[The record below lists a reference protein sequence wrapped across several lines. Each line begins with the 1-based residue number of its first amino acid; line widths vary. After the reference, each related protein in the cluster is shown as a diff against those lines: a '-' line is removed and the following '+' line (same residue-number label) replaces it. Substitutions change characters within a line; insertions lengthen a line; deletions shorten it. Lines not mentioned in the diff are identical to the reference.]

1 MKSPNIIILTGNDD
15 RHKYFI
21 HHLNANFSI
30 SEIYLEKGDYPSPK
44 PQSEDESIA
53 WDWFFQN
60 RERHEKTLVRN
71 SATLPAKNKPKKILL
86 EENELN
92 SFKIIDQI
100 EKTNPGFI
108 AVFGTGILSPSFLK
122 RFPQCLYNL
131 HIGDPQFYR
140 GSSCSFWPIYKGE
153 LNHLSATIHRIDQN
167 IDTGDILSKQAITMS
182 KMDNEQTLLLKPL
195 ILGTELMIQTI
206 KNWQSGSL
214 HSTPQKTKGNLYKRS
229 DFTPEVLFNFKE
241 MIESGQLNNNIQ
253 AHLSNS

>member
-1 MKSPNIIILTGNDD
+1 MTPQNIIILTGNDD

-21 HHLNANFSI
+21 HHLNANFPI
-30 SEIYLEKGDYPSPK
+30 SEIYLEKSEYPNPK

-60 RERHEKTLVRN
+60 RERHEKVLVQN
-71 SATLPAKNKPKKILL
+71 SATLPAKNKPKMILL

-92 SFKIIDQI
+92 SFDIINQI

-108 AVFGTGILSPSFLK
+108 AVFGTGILSQYFLK
-122 RFPQCLYNL
+122 KFPHCSYNL

-153 LNHLSATIHRIDQN
+153 LQHLSATIHRIDQN
-167 IDTGDILSKQAITMS
+167 IDTGDILSRQAITVS
-182 KMDNEQTLLLKPL
+182 KTDNEHTLLLKPL
-195 ILGTELMIQTI
+195 ILGTDLMIQTI

-214 HSTPQKTKGNLYKRS
+214 HSIPQKIKGKLYKRS

-241 MIESGQLNNNIQ
+241 MIESGRLSNIIQVHLNN
-253 AHLSNS
+253 S